1 MTLFPLA
8 SFDRIDNVVADNR
21 LLEWGHYLGDCN
33 RPFGR
38 QSFALFVGGT
48 IVSVAVSAS
57 TVSATCAGRPRSTL
71 LELARLCTH
80 PQKRWATRPCLR
92 LWRELAHTQ
101 WRHWP
106 VKALVSYQGAIRHSG
121 NVYRFDGWTRV
132 ASTPGS
138 TGGGTWATKKPREPK
153 DIWIYELEKAS

>member
-57 TVSATCAGRPRSTL
+57 TVSATCAGRPRETV
-71 LELARLCTH
+71 LELARLCTE
-80 PQKRWATRPCLR
+80 PNARWATRVCLR
-92 LWRELAHTQ
+92 FWRELAPSH
-101 WRHWP
+101 WRYWP
-106 VKALVSYQGAIRHSG
+106 VQALVSYQSAIRHTG
-121 NVYRFDGWTRV
+121 DVYRFDGWTKV
-132 ASTPGS
+132 ADTPGS
-138 TGGGTWATKKPREPK
+138 SGGGTWASKKEREPK
-153 DIWIYELEKAS
+153 ALWIYELRRAA